1 VVTLI
6 NRHFVPVYLSNEDLR
21 DGTLPPEERK
31 EVQRINHETLKAKR
45 SAGTVHVYIL
55 TPDGVAFDSMHVAE
69 ATKVDKLTAMLENDI
84 ERLKAPAGEPLVAA
98 KPQSTAPKPG
108 PGELVLHIVARNVVK
123 QGNDLVPTRA
133 KLGETRSGNWGAYP
147 GEDWVTLSAKEVAK
161 LLPTGDAASWE
172 IDAGVAERFL
182 TYFYPSTENNDV
194 LKHKFEQLQLNAT
207 RVSAKDGVT
216 RARLEGKLAMKH
228 NFYHKEDGN
237 SVTATLTGYL
247 DFDAKQVR
255 TLRIVTDEASY
266 AKRPFGVALRSVP

>member
-1 VVTLI
+1 M
-6 NRHFVPVYLSNEDLR
+6 PVYLSNEDLR
-21 DGTLPPEERK
+21 DGTLPAEERK
-31 EVQRINHETLKAKR
+31 EVERINHETLKAKR

-55 TPDGVAFDSMHVAE
+55 TPDGAAFDSMHVAE
-69 ATKVDKLTAMLENDI
+69 ATKVEKLTAMLESSI
-84 ERLKAPAGEPLVAA
+84 ERLKAPAGDSLVKTA
-98 KPQSTAPKPG
+98 PQSTAPKAD

-147 GEDWVTLSAKEVAK
+147 GEDWVVLSAKEVSK
-161 LLPTGDAASWE
+161 LLPAGNAESWE
-172 IDAGVAERFL
+172 IEPAVAERFL

-194 LKHKFEQLQLNAT
+194 KKHKIEQLQLKAT
-207 RVSAKDGVT
+207 RVSVKDGVS
-216 RARLEGKLAMKH
+216 RARLEGKLVMKH

-237 SVTATLTGYL
+237 AVNATLAGYL

-255 TLRIVTDEASY
+255 ALRIVTEDATY